1 MKYIISGY
9 KGIMDLDLTHIDPKY
24 HAEMIALHKKDI
36 KEYKKEQ
43 SKLHFKQRY
52 DYAIDRVLKQ
62 IERDS
67 KLIASYLK
75 KNGLF

>member
-43 SKLHFKQRY
+43 SKLQEDTDWRNEFKL
-52 DYAIDRVLKQ
+52 D
-62 IERDS
+62 
-67 KLIASYLK
+67 
-75 KNGLF
+75 

>member
-1 MKYIISGY
+1 MKYIIRGY
-9 KGIMDLDLTHIDPKY
+9 KGIMDLDLTHIDSKY

-62 IERDS
+62 VERDS
-67 KLIASYLK
+67 KLMATYFKSSLV
-75 KNGLF
+75 

>member
-1 MKYIISGY
+1 MKYIIRGY

-43 SKLHFKQRY
+43 NKLHFKQRY
-52 DYAIDRVLKQ
+52 DYAVDRVLKQ
-62 IERDS
+62 VERDS
-67 KLIASYLK
+67 KLMATYFKSSLV
-75 KNGLF
+75 